1 MRKLPYQSSLQ
12 FIQRPQLLWNDIGDR
27 KLWRGIQWIRRGP
40 TVPSRLSWNA
50 YQSNIPKPRS
60 GVRWKHGMR
69 RFSEYGNVASRMTI
83 ILQTTRKLAALLL
96 LIATRIAPHLPSCC
110 RFPQG
115 RSNNCPKKI
124 SFCTYRRSS
133 EALLCGK
140 PEFRHLLGY
149 GKGGDQKKNENSDF
163 GDTFG
168 EVGGWHSHSC
178 QTCFLVPLPHPTQ
191 IRNK

>member
-69 RFSEYGNVASRMTI
+69 RFSEYGNVASRFMPWPTMAHHGQHGQHGPGGPG
-83 ILQTTRKLAALLL
+83 LQQQSVGHRRLAAADP
-96 LIATRIAPHLPSCC
+96 ATEGPALRLEDHRQCGAGAAAGLAQCGNPGGGEEWYNQCGI
-110 RFPQG
+110 RF
-115 RSNNCPKKI
+115 SMV
-124 SFCTYRRSS
+124 Y
-133 EALLCGK
+133 
-140 PEFRHLLGY
+140 H
-149 GKGGDQKKNENSDF
+149 
-163 GDTFG
+163 
-168 EVGGWHSHSC
+168 
-178 QTCFLVPLPHPTQ
+178 
-191 IRNK
+191 

>member
-69 RFSEYGNVASRMTI
+69 RFSEYGNVASRMKRTKDHEHNGRKFDM
-83 ILQTTRKLAALLL
+83 ILKNDRTYKKNGMTWRKKGRKLKWQESKMKG
-96 LIATRIAPHLPSCC
+96 TWKEDEKE
-110 RFPQG
+110 
-115 RSNNCPKKI
+115 NETN
-124 SFCTYRRSS
+124 
-133 EALLCGK
+133 
-140 PEFRHLLGY
+140 
-149 GKGGDQKKNENSDF
+149 GKGNQRNIRRTWKNKRK
-163 GDTFG
+163 
-168 EVGGWHSHSC
+168 GGK
-178 QTCFLVPLPHPTQ
+178 L
-191 IRNK
+191 NKVNVKQRYDWRK

>member
-69 RFSEYGNVASRMTI
+69 RFSEYGNVASTASATKSIRVSNDMSCRYFRGCNAVQDSKWIVVLVKTI
-83 ILQTTRKLAALLL
+83 VSNKNCVFPVVSCTFVIFGNWVV
-96 LIATRIAPHLPSCC
+96 SCC
-110 RFPQG
+110 IQCGIWTVFMVLD
-115 RSNNCPKKI
+115 NEWA
-124 SFCTYRRSS
+124 S
-133 EALLCGK
+133 EFSESVMYWMSILLPFYICDL
-140 PEFRHLLGY
+140 RL
-149 GKGGDQKKNENSDF
+149 
-163 GDTFG
+163 
-168 EVGGWHSHSC
+168 
-178 QTCFLVPLPHPTQ
+178 
-191 IRNK
+191 

>member
-69 RFSEYGNVASRMTI
+69 RFSEYGNVAFRI
-83 ILQTTRKLAALLL
+83 IT
-96 LIATRIAPHLPSCC
+96 
-110 RFPQG
+110 PQ
-115 RSNNCPKKI
+115 I
-124 SFCTYRRSS
+124 SMF
-133 EALLCGK
+133 
-140 PEFRHLLGY
+140 H
-149 GKGGDQKKNENSDF
+149 
-163 GDTFG
+163 TFF
-168 EVGGWHSHSC
+168 VGGLTFPLYSWHKRPDPYGMGLRCIRPRRRQRMSFQRHRRNRCIFPPGRWLIQEQKTQQGISAFHLRIFKGYNVG
-178 QTCFLVPLPHPTQ
+178 QLRDFLMG
-191 IRNK
+191 I